1 MEWRL
6 LGILCCAWFVL
17 WMHQGPYPR
26 PHINPGPSRREWI
39 EVLLIIGALLL
50 VPHLRWNILWYTN
63 WLGPYLT
70 LALWA
75 PYLLETIA
83 RHRDLTLM
91 GLAWPLNPRK
101 LSAVG
106 TIIALFMASKIID
119 PLHISAGPH
128 GDLQRSWSAVL
139 VFPLAEEIL
148 FRGLLQTRLEAL
160 LGSVWAWIGSGL
172 LFGGYHYYTNYL
184 LAGRLPTATD
194 LQSLAYLTIFG
205 MLLGVIAAKTRSL
218 LPSFVVHAL
227 NNLTL

>member
-128 GDLQRSWSAVL
+128 GDLQWSWSAVL